1 MTHSGRAVL
10 HLVEGAPDDGAADTT
25 LDRVHGRRSF
35 WREPKKKLRRL
46 LVEQRRLQRWIKVKY
61 MYSIARQVAAGLRRV
76 NTVRSVHREDSFQK
90 IRGCENKNGM
100 STEDVNTGAK
110 WTAHFT
116 NWQSKR
122 NNKAECN
129 QSHLH
134 HEQKFVDKCKVGAA
148 NVSSKMKKKKAR
160 APEP

>member
-1 MTHSGRAVL
+1 M
-10 HLVEGAPDDGAADTT
+10 
-25 LDRVHGRRSF
+25 
-35 WREPKKKLRRL
+35 
-46 LVEQRRLQRWIKVKY
+46 KY
-61 MYSIARQVAAGLRRV
+61 IYCIARYTKQQMAFVVWTL
-76 NTVRSVHREDSFQK
+76 RSVHREDSFQK
-90 IRGCENKNGM
+90 IKGFENKNGM

-134 HEQKFVDKCKVGAA
+134 HQQKFVDICKVGQ
-148 NVSSKMKKKKAR
+148 
-160 APEP
+160 

>member
-1 MTHSGRAVL
+1 M
-10 HLVEGAPDDGAADTT
+10 D
-25 LDRVHGRRSF
+25 
-35 WREPKKKLRRL
+35 
-46 LVEQRRLQRWIKVKY
+46 
-61 MYSIARQVAAGLRRV
+61 
-76 NTVRSVHREDSFQK
+76 TVRSVHREDSSSFQK
-90 IRGCENKNGM
+90 IKGFENKNGM

-134 HEQKFVDKCKVGAA
+134 HEQKYVDICKVGEA
-148 NVSSKMKKKKAR
+148 SLGKKKKKKKKAS
-160 APEP
+160 EP

>member
-1 MTHSGRAVL
+1 MHSRRAVL
-10 HLVEGAPDDGAADTT
+10 HLVEGTPDDGAADTT

-46 LVEQRRLQRWIKVKY
+46 LVEQRRLQRWINSEVHVLHC
-61 MYSIARQVAAGLRRV
+61 SPSSRRPSLCG
-76 NTVRSVHREDSFQK
+76 RCK
-90 IRGCENKNGM
+90 ICPSRGFLPRKIKGFENKNGM

-148 NVSSKMKKKKAR
+148 HVSSKKKKKKKK
-160 APEP
+160 EGT